1 MGSWYSTIEP
11 HRDIREG
18 DFSEDVFA
26 ADIGDVYAGVAP
38 DDYQDA
44 YLFYR
49 KTFVTAGL
57 EALLRRVHRKLT
69 EGKGPSVIQIQTPFG
84 GGKTHSLVAI
94 YHYLN
99 SGEKVRDLLPN
110 GLDLLDCKSC
120 VISGDHWNP
129 VQGYPEHPEQ
139 GETRRLT
146 FWGEL
151 AYQIGGPEGYEAFR
165 ENDERRIAP
174 GKSKLR
180 AFLESYQPFVLLF
193 DEILEYIN
201 RAHDMR
207 DAVEQ
212 SLATQTYSFFQE
224 LTETVASL
232 PRGLMVVTL
241 PSSHLEDF
249 GDQEEESLARLGKV
263 FGRLETIETPVQ
275 GEEIYAVV
283 RRRLFDVETLKRTPM
298 RETVHRYFQQYQQ
311 NRDDVPP
318 KARGVNFRDR
328 MEQAYPFHPDV
339 IDILYEKW
347 STFPTFQ
354 RTRGVLRLLANVV
367 EDLYHREVNIDLIL
381 PGDINLQVSGIR
393 EEFLKH
399 IGREYEGVI
408 GSDIAGHEAKA
419 QALDGANRQ
428 WAHLAQRTSTAIFF
442 NSFSADDSEK
452 GVSLPYIKLSTMRSD
467 TIPAMVTDVLQRL
480 SSTLWYLN
488 SRGETYYFSRIPN
501 LNRMILD
508 KKELFSQEYEERLKS
523 WIEAEVGNKIPSFVW
538 TEDIDQIGDNRALKL
553 IVLRPDDDGARV
565 PRWVERKGASFRE
578 FQNTLLFAVA
588 DGAAFVKLREEAKTF
603 MALEEIEQEVAAGTS
618 PLPEEKLQ
626 EVRNRKQ
633 GILRDMSDKVRRM
646 YHVLHS
652 GEQTIDLGQP
662 VTGAESLTHWYW
674 RELTSTDRGRIVT
687 QLHYRFIVNRF
698 LAGKEWVSSTAVR
711 DQFYKNPS
719 LPMPSEPNVVARAI
733 QLGVQEG
740 ALGLADVVDG
750 EVVRHSL
757 RFYENIALEDV
768 TFAAE
773 EMLIA
778 RSQSE
783 QLLAQWAEEDA
794 SKVVTTGDDKISDVG
809 PGEESS
815 QDTDRKTKPEDGPE
829 GAVTQTEA
837 RYTRLRLVISDVAAN
852 KIADVNRGV
861 FIPLSNLADDGLTF
875 TMELEVSSSEG
886 IPESVLETKVRET
899 IRQIG
904 AVLKQEEKE

>member
-1 MGSWYSTIEP
+1 MGSWYSIIEP

-18 DFSEDVFA
+18 DFSEDIFA

-38 DDYQDA
+38 DDYQDP

-49 KTFVTAGL
+49 KTFITAGL

-94 YHYLN
+94 YHYLEN
-99 SGEKVRDLLPN
+99 GEKVRELLPN

-120 VISGDHWNP
+120 IISGDHWNP
-129 VQGYPEHPEQ
+129 VQGYPEHPGQ

-151 AYQIGGPEGYEAFR
+151 AYRIGGPEGYEVFR

-180 AFLESYQPFVLLF
+180 AFLEPYQPFVLLF

-212 SLATQTYSFFQE
+212 SLGTQTFSFFQE

-249 GDQEEESLARLGKV
+249 GDREEESLARLGKV
-263 FGRLETIETPVQ
+263 FGRVETIETPVQ

-283 RRRLFDVETLKRTPM
+283 RRRLFDVETLKRTQM

-318 KARGVNFRDR
+318 KARGVEFRDR

-347 STFPTFQ
+347 STFSTFQ

-367 EDLYHREVNIDLIL
+367 EDLYHREANIDMIL
-381 PGDINLQVSGIR
+381 PGDINMQVSGIR

-419 QALDGANRQ
+419 QALDAANRQ
-428 WAHLAQRTSTAIFF
+428 WAHLAERTSTAIFF
-442 NSFSADDSEK
+442 HSFSADDSEK
-452 GVSLPYIKLSTMRSD
+452 GVSLPYIKLATMRSD

-480 SSTLWYLN
+480 STTLWYMN

-508 KKELFSQEYEERLKS
+508 KKELFSQKYEECLKG
-523 WIEAEVGNKIPSFVW
+523 WIAGEVGQKIPSHVW
-538 TEDIDQIGDNRALKL
+538 PEDIDAIGDNRTPKL
-553 IVLRPDDDGARV
+553 ILLRPDDDGASI
-565 PRWVERKGASFRE
+565 PNWIERKGASFRE
-578 FQNTLLFAVA
+578 FQNTLLFALA
-588 DGAAFVKLREEAKTF
+588 DSSAFVRLREDAKTF
-603 MALEEIEQEVAAGTS
+603 LALEEIEQEVAEGTS

-633 GILRDMSDKVRRM
+633 GIARDMSDKVRRM
-646 YHVLHS
+646 YHVLRS
-652 GEQTIDLGQP
+652 GERTIDLGQP

-674 RELTSTDRGRIVT
+674 RELTSADSGRIVT
-687 QLHYRFIVNRF
+687 QLHYRLIVNKF
-698 LAGKEWVSSTAVR
+698 LAGREQVSSAAVR
-711 DQFYKNPS
+711 DQFYKNTA
-719 LPMPSEPNVVARAI
+719 LPLPSEPSVVARAI

-740 ALGLADVVDG
+740 AMGLTDIIDG
-750 EVVRHSL
+750 EMVRYSL
-757 RFYENIALEDV
+757 KFGEDIALGDV

-773 EMLIA
+773 EMLISRA
-778 RSQSE
+778 QCE
-783 QLLAQWAEEDA
+783 KLLAQWADEDGSEA
-794 SKVVTTGDDKISDVG
+794 VSGDGETTS
-809 PGEESS
+809 GEEIDVEPPTDAGLDL
-815 QDTDRKTKPEDGPE
+815 QDGGDVIGP
-829 GAVTQTEA
+829 VTPTEP
-837 RYTRLRLVISDVAAN
+837 RYKRVHLTISGVAAN
-852 KIADVNRGV
+852 KIADVNRGI

-875 TMELEVSSSEG
+875 TLELEVASSEG

-904 AVLKQEEKE
+904 AVLKEEEKE